1 MLNGLVFVILG
12 ILLGSGCVFLLKKRI
27 FAGEY
32 AKVAAHQAQ
41 LEAHKIQL
49 EAKNLEEAARAKKQ
63 SMLELKEEFAEWK
76 NEYNRKHNENINRLN
91 VMEKRL
97 IQKEENLD
105 KRYSNLDN
113 KEKELKKKERELDI
127 QEEETAALKISV
139 NKLYE
144 EQRLMLEKISGLT
157 VQEAKEMIIK
167 QYEGE
172 ARLESAQKLKL
183 IDEELKSKSQ
193 QMAKDVI
200 SNAVQRIAS
209 EHVVSTSVTVI
220 DLPSDEMKGRIIGRE
235 GRNIR
240 ALETATGVDFI
251 VDDTPEAILVSSFDP
266 IRREIAKQTI
276 QTLIADGRIHP
287 ARIEEIVE
295 RIKGNF
301 DTYLRREGENA
312 VLELGIKEINPELYF
327 YLGKLKFRS
336 SFGQNVLEHSKDVAM
351 IAAMLAREIGVNVNI
366 CKRAGLLHDIGKA
379 IDRETEGTH
388 TSLSVELTK
397 KYGESAAVQDAIASH
412 HMDTEFHSIEAVL
425 IQAADSISAAR
436 PGARREILETYI
448 KRLEKLE
455 ELSKS
460 FSGVTKA
467 YALQAGR
474 EIRVIVNANELDDN
488 HTFLICKDIARKIQ
502 DEMEYP
508 GQIKVSVIREVR
520 AIEYAK

>member
-1 MLNGLVFVILG
+1 MVNGIVFGILG
-12 ILLGSGCVFLLKKRI
+12 ILLGGGGIFLFKKAI

-32 AKVAAHQAQ
+32 RKV
-41 LEAHKIQL
+41 EAYKIQL
-49 EAKNLEEAARAKKQ
+49 EAKNQEEMARSKKQ

-127 QEEETAALKISV
+127 QEEETAVLKTKV

-144 EQRLMLEKISGLT
+144 EQRQKLEEISGLT
-157 VQEAKEMIIK
+157 VQEAKDLIFK
-167 QYEGE
+167 RYESE

-209 EHVVSTSVTVI
+209 EHVVSSSVTVI

-301 DTYLRREGENA
+301 DNYLRREGESV
-312 VLELGIKEINPELYF
+312 VLELGLKDINSELYF

-366 CKRAGLLHDIGKA
+366 CKRAGLLHDIGKS

-388 TSLSVELTK
+388 TSLSVELAK

-412 HMDTEFHSIEAVL
+412 HMDVEFHSLEAVL

-488 HTFLICKDIARKIQ
+488 HTFLICKDIAKKIQ

-508 GQIKVSVIREVR
+508 GQIKVSVVREVR

>member
-1 MLNGLVFVILG
+1 MTEIALVLAG
-12 ILLGSGCVFLLKKRI
+12 ILLGGTVVLLLKKKI

-32 AKVAAHQAQ
+32 RK
-41 LEAHKIQL
+41 LEIYQKQL
-49 EAKNLEEAARAKKQ
+49 EAKIREDMERAKKQ
-63 SMLELKEEFAEWK
+63 SQLELKEEFSEWK
-76 NEYNRKHNENINRLN
+76 NEYNRRQNEKVNRLN
-91 VMEKRL
+91 VTEKRL

-105 KRYSNLDN
+105 KRYTNLEN
-113 KEKELKKKERELDI
+113 KEKELKKKEHDLAL
-127 QEEETAALKISV
+127 QEEEVTALKSQV
-139 NKLYE
+139 NQLYE
-144 EQRLMLEKISGLT
+144 EQRLKLEKISGLT
-157 VQEAKEMIIK
+157 VQEAKELIIK

-172 ARLESAQKLKL
+172 ARLESAQRLKQ
-183 IDEELKSKSQ
+183 IEEELKEKSQ
-193 QMAKDVI
+193 QMAKEAI
-200 SNAVQRIAS
+200 SNAVQRIAT

-240 ALETATGVDFI
+240 ALENATGVDFI

-266 IRREIAKQTI
+266 IRREIAKQAI
-276 QTLIADGRIHP
+276 ETLIADGRIHP
-287 ARIEEIVE
+287 ARIEEIVD

-301 DTYLRREGENA
+301 DNYLRKQGEAA
-312 VLELGIKEINPELYF
+312 VLELGIKDLNPELYF
-327 YLGKLKFRS
+327 YLGKLKFRTS
-336 SFGQNVLEHSKDVAM
+336 YGQNVLEHSKDVAWV
-351 IAAMLAREIGVNVNI
+351 AAFLAREIGANVTI
-366 CKRAGLLHDIGKA
+366 CKRAGLLHDVGKA

-388 TSLSVELTK
+388 TSLSVELAK
-397 KYGESAAVQDAIASH
+397 KFGESAAVQDAIASH
-412 HMDTEFHSIEAVL
+412 HMDTAFTAIEGVL

-460 FSGVTKA
+460 FPGVTKA

-474 EIRVIVNANELDDN
+474 EVRVIVNANELDDN
-488 HTFLICKDIARKIQ
+488 RTFLICKDIAKKIQ

>member
-1 MLNGLVFVILG
+1 MLNGVVFVILG
-12 ILLGSGCVFLLKKRI
+12 ILLGGGGVFLLKKTI

-32 AKVAAHQAQ
+32 QKVAAYRT
-41 LEAHKIQL
+41 QL
-49 EAKNLEEAARAKKQ
+49 EAKNQEEMARAKKQ
-63 SMLELKEEFAEWK
+63 SMLEFKEEFAEWK

-127 QEEETAALKISV
+127 QEEETSFLKNKV

-144 EQRLMLEKISGLT
+144 EQKQKLEEISGLT

-172 ARLESAQKLKL
+172 ARLESAQRLKV

-193 QMAKDVI
+193 QMAKDAI

-276 QTLIADGRIHP
+276 ETLIADGRIHP

-301 DTYLRREGENA
+301 DTYLRREGESA

-336 SFGQNVLEHSKDVAM
+336 SFGQNVLEHSKDVAL
-351 IAAMLAREIGVNVNI
+351 IAAMLAREIGVNVNV

-412 HMDTEFHSIEAVL
+412 HMDTEFNSLEAVL

-460 FSGVTKA
+460 FAGVTKA

-488 HTFLICKDIARKIQ
+488 HTFLICKDIAKKIQ

>member
-1 MLNGLVFVILG
+1 MIG
-12 ILLGSGCVFLLKKRI
+12 IAFAMLLGALLGAAAVWSLKRRI
-27 FAGEY
+27 FAGEFR
-32 AKVAAHQAQ
+32 KVEAQQKQLEARGREELEREKKQAQ
-41 LEAHKIQL
+41 LD
-49 EAKNLEEAARAKKQ
+49 
-63 SMLELKEEFAEWK
+63 LKEQFAEWK
-76 NEYNRKHNENINRLN
+76 NEYNRRQNEKVNRLN

-105 KRYSNLDN
+105 KRYANLDN
-113 KEKELKKKERELDI
+113 KEKELKKKEHELDL
-127 QEEETAALKISV
+127 QEEEIAALRGQV
-139 NKLYE
+139 TQLYD
-144 EQRLMLEKISGLT
+144 EQRQKLEKISGLT
-157 VQEAKEMIIK
+157 VQEAKDMIVR
-167 QYEGE
+167 QYESE
-172 ARLESAQKLKL
+172 ARLESAQKLKQ
-183 IDEELKSKSQ
+183 IEDELKERSTLL
-193 QMAKDVI
+193 AKEAI
-200 SNAVQRIAS
+200 SNAVQRIAT
-209 EHVVSTSVTVI
+209 EHVVSSSVTVI

-240 ALETATGVDFI
+240 ALENATGVDFI

-266 IRREIAKQTI
+266 IRREMAKQAI
-276 QTLIADGRIHP
+276 ETLIADGRIHP
-287 ARIEEIVE
+287 ARIEEIVD

-301 DTYLRREGENA
+301 DNYLRKQGEAA
-312 VLELGIKEINPELYF
+312 VLELGIRDLNPELYF
-327 YLGKLKFRS
+327 FLGKLKFRS
-336 SFGQNVLEHSKDVAM
+336 SFGQNVLEHSKDVAW
-351 IAAMLAREIGVNVNI
+351 IAAYLAREVGASVPV
-366 CKRAGLLHDIGKA
+366 CKRAGLLHDVGKA

-388 TSLSVELTK
+388 TQLSVELAK

-412 HMDTEFHSIEAVL
+412 HMDTTFTSIEAVL

-460 FSGVTKA
+460 FAGVTKA

-474 EIRVIVNANELDDN
+474 EVRVIVNANELDDN
-488 HTFLICKDIARKIQ
+488 RTFLICKDIARKIQ

>member
-1 MLNGLVFVILG
+1 MSEIAFLLFG
-12 ILLGSGCVFLLKKRI
+12 ILLGGGAIFLLKKKI

-32 AKVAAHQAQ
+32 KKVQVYKNQ
-41 LEAHKIQL
+41 LEAR
-49 EAKNLEEAARAKKQ
+49 NLEELERAKKQ
-63 SMLELKEEFAEWK
+63 SLLELKEEFAEWK
-76 NEYNRKHNENINRLN
+76 NEYNSRHNEKINRLN

-105 KRYSNLDN
+105 KRYTNLEN
-113 KEKELKKKERELDI
+113 KEKELKKKERDLAI
-127 QEEETAALKISV
+127 QEEENAAVKSSV

-144 EQRLMLEKISGLT
+144 EQRLKLEKISGLS
-157 VQEAKEMIIK
+157 VQEAKELIIK
-167 QYEGE
+167 QYESE
-172 ARLESAQKLKL
+172 ARLESAQRLKL
-183 IDEELKSKSQ
+183 IEEELKEKSQ
-193 QMAKDVI
+193 QLAKDVI
-200 SNAVQRIAS
+200 SNAVQRIAT
-209 EHVVSTSVTVI
+209 EHVVSSSVTVI

-240 ALETATGVDFI
+240 ALENATGVDFI

-266 IRREIAKQTI
+266 IRREMAKQAI
-276 QTLIADGRIHP
+276 ETLIADGRIHP
-287 ARIEEIVE
+287 ARIEEVVD

-301 DTYLRREGENA
+301 DTYLRKQGEAA
-312 VLELGIKEINPELYF
+312 VTELGIRDLNTELYF
-327 YLGKLKFRS
+327 YLGKLKFRT

-351 IAAMLAREIGVNVNI
+351 IAAMLAREIGANVNI
-366 CKRAGLLHDIGKA
+366 CKRAGLLHDVGKA

-388 TSLSVELTK
+388 TSLSVDLTK
-397 KYGESAAVQDAIASH
+397 KFGESAAVQDAIASH
-412 HMDTEFHSIEAVL
+412 HMDTEFTSIEAVL

-460 FSGVTKA
+460 FTGVTKA
-467 YALQAGR
+467 FALQAGR
-474 EIRVIVNANELDDN
+474 EVRVIVNANELDDN
-488 HTFLICKDIARKIQ
+488 RTFLICKDIAKKIQ
-502 DEMEYP
+502 EEMEYP

>member
-1 MLNGLVFVILG
+1 MFNGMVFVILG
-12 ILLGSGCVFLLKKRI
+12 ILLGGGGIFLLKKKI

-32 AKVAAHQAQ
+32 RKV
-41 LEAHKIQL
+41 EAHKIQL
-49 EAKNLEEAARAKKQ
+49 EAKNLDEMVRAKKQ
-63 SMLELKEEFAEWK
+63 SMLEFKEEFADWK

-91 VMEKRL
+91 IMEKRL

-127 QEEETAALKISV
+127 QEEETAALKNSV

-144 EQRLMLEKISGLT
+144 EQRLKLEKISGLT
-157 VQEAKEMIIK
+157 VQEAKELIIK

-183 IDEELKSKSQ
+183 IDEELKSKSL

-209 EHVVSTSVTVI
+209 EHVVSSSVTVI

-276 QTLIADGRIHP
+276 ETLIADGRIHP

-301 DTYLRREGENA
+301 DVYLRREGENA

-460 FSGVTKA
+460 FAGVTKA

-488 HTFLICKDIARKIQ
+488 HTFLICKDIAKKIQ

>member
-12 ILLGSGCVFLLKKRI
+12 ILLGAGAVFLLKKRI

-32 AKVAAHQAQ
+32 AKVAAH
-41 LEAHKIQL
+41 KIQL
-49 EAKNLEEAARAKKQ
+49 ESKNQEEMVRAKKQ
-63 SMLELKEEFAEWK
+63 SMLELKEEFSEWK

-113 KEKELKKKERELDI
+113 KEKELKKKERDLDI
-127 QEEETAALKISV
+127 QEEETAALKVSV

-157 VQEAKEMIIK
+157 VQEAKELIIK

-183 IDEELKSKSQ
+183 IDEELKSKSL

-209 EHVVSTSVTVI
+209 EHVVSSSVTVI

-336 SFGQNVLEHSKDVAM
+336 SFGQNVLEHSKDVSM

-425 IQAADSISAAR
+425 IQAADGISAAR

-460 FSGVTKA
+460 FAGVTKA

-488 HTFLICKDIARKIQ
+488 HTFLICKDIAKKIQ

>member
-1 MLNGLVFVILG
+1 
-12 ILLGSGCVFLLKKRI
+12 
-27 FAGEY
+27 
-32 AKVAAHQAQ
+32 
-41 LEAHKIQL
+41 
-49 EAKNLEEAARAKKQ
+49 
-63 SMLELKEEFAEWK
+63 
-76 NEYNRKHNENINRLN
+76 
-91 VMEKRL
+91 
-97 IQKEENLD
+97 
-105 KRYSNLDN
+105 
-113 KEKELKKKERELDI
+113 
-127 QEEETAALKISV
+127 
-139 NKLYE
+139 
-144 EQRLMLEKISGLT
+144 
-157 VQEAKEMIIK
+157 
-167 QYEGE
+167 
-172 ARLESAQKLKL
+172 
-183 IDEELKSKSQ
+183 
-193 QMAKDVI
+193 
-200 SNAVQRIAS
+200 
-209 EHVVSTSVTVI
+209 
-220 DLPSDEMKGRIIGRE
+220 MKGRIIGRE

-425 IQAADSISAAR
+425 IQAADGISAAR

-460 FSGVTKA
+460 FAGVTKA

-488 HTFLICKDIARKIQ
+488 HTFLICKDIAKKIQ

>member
-1 MLNGLVFVILG
+1 MSEIAFLLFG
-12 ILLGSGCVFLLKKRI
+12 ILLGGGAIFLFKKKI

-32 AKVAAHQAQ
+32 KKVQAYKNQ
-41 LEAHKIQL
+41 LEAR
-49 EAKNLEEAARAKKQ
+49 NLEELERSKKQ
-63 SMLELKEEFAEWK
+63 SLLELKEEFAEWK
-76 NEYNRKHNENINRLN
+76 NEYNRRHNEKINRLN

-105 KRYSNLDN
+105 KRYTNLEN
-113 KEKELKKKERELDI
+113 KEKELKKKERDLAI
-127 QEEETAALKISV
+127 QEEENEAVKSSV

-144 EQRLMLEKISGLT
+144 EQRLKLEKISGLS
-157 VQEAKEMIIK
+157 VQEAKELIIK

-172 ARLESAQKLKL
+172 ARLESAQRLKL
-183 IDEELKSKSQ
+183 IEEELKEKSQ
-193 QMAKDVI
+193 QLAKDVI

-209 EHVVSTSVTVI
+209 EHVVSSSVTVI

-240 ALETATGVDFI
+240 ALENATGVDFI

-266 IRREIAKQTI
+266 IRREMAKQAI
-276 QTLIADGRIHP
+276 ETLIADGRIHP
-287 ARIEEIVE
+287 ARIEEVVD

-301 DTYLRREGENA
+301 DTYLRKQGEAA
-312 VLELGIKEINPELYF
+312 VTELGIRDLNTELYF
-327 YLGKLKFRS
+327 YLGKLKFRT

-351 IAAMLAREIGVNVNI
+351 IAAMLAREIGANVNI
-366 CKRAGLLHDIGKA
+366 CKRAGLLHDVGKA

-388 TSLSVELTK
+388 TSLSVDLTK
-397 KYGESAAVQDAIASH
+397 KFGESTAVQDAIASH
-412 HMDTEFHSIEAVL
+412 HMDTEFTSIEAVL

-460 FSGVTKA
+460 FAGVTKA
-467 YALQAGR
+467 FALQAGR

-488 HTFLICKDIARKIQ
+488 RTFLICKDIAKKIQ
-502 DEMEYP
+502 EEMEYP

>member
-1 MLNGLVFVILG
+1 MLDAVVFVIVGIILG
-12 ILLGSGCVFLLKKRI
+12 GGAVLLLKKTI

-32 AKVAAHQAQ
+32 RKVEAFRLQ
-41 LEAHKIQL
+41 LETRNQ
-49 EAKNLEEAARAKKQ
+49 EEMARAKKQ
-63 SMLELKEEFAEWK
+63 SLLELKEEFADWK

-127 QEEETAALKISV
+127 QEEETAALKDKV
-139 NKLYE
+139 NRLYE
-144 EQRLMLEKISGLT
+144 EQRQKLEEISGLT
-157 VQEAKEMIIK
+157 VQEAKELIIRR
-167 QYEGE
+167 YESE
-172 ARLESAQKLKL
+172 ARLESAQKLKQ

-209 EHVVSTSVTVI
+209 EHVVSSSVTVI

-276 QTLIADGRIHP
+276 ETLIADGRIHP

-301 DTYLRREGENA
+301 DNYLRREGEHV
-312 VLELGIKEINPELYF
+312 VLELGLKDINSELYF

-351 IAAMLAREIGVNVNI
+351 IAAMLAREIGANVNI
-366 CKRAGLLHDIGKA
+366 CKRAGLLHDIGKS

-388 TSLSVELTK
+388 TSLSVELAK

-488 HTFLICKDIARKIQ
+488 HTFLICKDIAKKIQ